1 MGKWPVR
8 TMTTVLLSTLL
19 YVDKG
24 WSQFEIVEPEPFRR
38 EEQDDRSF
46 DYDKQSFI
54 DRFSYRFDLNS
65 YREWEKYRE
74 GFRISAGSISSDE
87 MYVASQFQKKWFL
100 DDWLFTTLR
109 YRRDEDFDSR
119 FDRVL
124 LGVGLQ
130 GFAHW
135 SFTTLADVVQEKE
148 DIDLHFELGWQE
160 QPRKPGQQYDET
172 QGIGSRVR
180 LALVLADRFFN
191 GKNDEGFYSTKPVTV
206 FAEGVHAFGLSSFV
220 HFWANYNSKLSLT
233 LHEDDSEFRYEQI
246 SGGARVDLA
255 LSEQLR
261 LHLRLREEQGEQN
274 RNGNPELTSVQ
285 DFDRESMIAEVQLD
299 FQISEQIST
308 WLGARYFFLD
318 EDDQRINRLPKE
330 REITR
335 YESMGHTGVKWRI
348 SERLKFSPGV
358 YLNYVDVTDEFPL
371 NPQNSREDKELTGKF
386 TFPVE
391 IAFPYHD
398 GRFIFQP
405 TLEFPGHIFGGLN
418 VQVQFLL

>member
-1 MGKWPVR
+1 
-8 TMTTVLLSTLL
+8 MTTVLLSTLL

-130 GFAHW
+130 GFAHC

-148 DIDLHFELGWQE
+148 DIDLHF
-160 QPRKPGQQYDET
+160 
-172 QGIGSRVR
+172 
-180 LALVLADRFFN
+180 
-191 GKNDEGFYSTKPVTV
+191 
-206 FAEGVHAFGLSSFV
+206 
-220 HFWANYNSKLSLT
+220 
-233 LHEDDSEFRYEQI
+233 
-246 SGGARVDLA
+246 
-255 LSEQLR
+255 
-261 LHLRLREEQGEQN
+261 
-274 RNGNPELTSVQ
+274 
-285 DFDRESMIAEVQLD
+285 
-299 FQISEQIST
+299 
-308 WLGARYFFLD
+308 
-318 EDDQRINRLPKE
+318 
-330 REITR
+330 
-335 YESMGHTGVKWRI
+335 
-348 SERLKFSPGV
+348 
-358 YLNYVDVTDEFPL
+358 
-371 NPQNSREDKELTGKF
+371 
-386 TFPVE
+386 
-391 IAFPYHD
+391 
-398 GRFIFQP
+398 
-405 TLEFPGHIFGGLN
+405 
-418 VQVQFLL
+418 